1 MKKITPAILIS
12 SVLFILFACGKDK
25 FETKPLIEVKS
36 YSSKEIREHGILT
49 IRLNYFDKE
58 GDLGTGPFWAARY
71 RINALPLGTSDA
83 DRADTLNYAL
93 PEFPA
98 RDKGEISFQ
107 LDYDNFLKESFTQ
120 NDTIF
125 FRIAVSD
132 KAGNNSDT
140 IDTEPIVILLP

>member
-12 SVLFILFACGKDK
+12 SLSFLLFACDKDK

-36 YSSKEIREHGILT
+36 YSSKEIFQNGTLT
-49 IRLNYFDKE
+49 IRLNYYDKE

-71 RINALPLGTSDA
+71 RLNAQPLGTSDA
-83 DRADTLNYAL
+83 DRADSLNYAL

-98 RDKGEISFQ
+98 RDKGEI
-107 LDYDNFLKESFTQ
+107 LLELKYDNFLKESFTQ

-125 FRIAVSD
+125 FRIAVED
-132 KAGNNSDT
+132 KAGNKSDT
-140 IDTEPIVILLP
+140 INTDPIVILLP